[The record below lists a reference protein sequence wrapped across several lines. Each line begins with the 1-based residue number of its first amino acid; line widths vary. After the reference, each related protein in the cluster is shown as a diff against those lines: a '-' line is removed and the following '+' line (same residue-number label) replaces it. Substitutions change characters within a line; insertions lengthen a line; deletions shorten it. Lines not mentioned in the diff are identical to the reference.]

1 MKRRDFVKSAGIG
14 LAAGAIASP
23 AIAQSAPEV
32 KWRLTSSFPKSLDTI
47 YGAAETFA
55 KAVSEATDN
64 KFQVQVFA
72 AGEIVPGLQASD
84 AVTNG
89 TVEEIERPESPQGW
103 QGLHLAIAAGDATYE
118 AHLGPAAYVEE
129 QGFTFAVG
137 DQVEIVGAE
146 AVCCGEDALL
156 VRELTRD
163 GTALRLRDEDG
174 RPLWAGQGRGRRRAG

>member
-1 MKRRDFVKSAGIG
+1 MKIRTPLTPA
-14 LAAGAIASP
+14 LAAALAALVAAAP
-23 AIAQSAPEV
+23 AAAQPCREEMP
-32 KWRLTSSFPKSLDTI
+32 RYDT
-47 YGAAETFA
+47 AAEIT
-55 KAVSEATDN
+55 
-64 KFQVQVFA
+64 
-72 AGEIVPGLQASD
+72 
-84 AVTNG
+84 VTG

-163 GTALRLRDEDG
+163 GTTLRLRDEDG
-174 RPLWAGQGRGRRRAG
+174 RPLWAGQGQGQRRRRAS